1 MLKQKLGDH
10 IICELTHCSF
20 DILNDK
26 DFLSTLLVDSAIK
39 GNAGVLGHL
48 EHKFTPQGV
57 TVIVLLSE
65 SHISIH
71 SYSELNYAAID
82 LFTCGNTIDT
92 DLIFEEIGKH
102 VGGEKYIVHKN
113 RGIHYNNFIYLNNFV
128 NKIKK
133 LFRNIKWNL

>member
-26 DFLSTLLVDSAIK
+26 DFLSKLLVDSAIK

-57 TVIVLLSE
+57 TVIVLLAE
-65 SHISIH
+65 SHLTIH
-71 SYSELNYAAID
+71 TFPELNYAAID
-82 LFTCGNTIDT
+82 IFSCGNTINT
-92 DLIFEEIGKH
+92 DLIFEEISKH
-102 VGGEKYIVHKN
+102 VGGEMYVSRKN
-113 RGIHYNNFIYLNNFV
+113 RGIHYTWSIYF
-128 NKIKK
+128 NKLINK
-133 LFRNIKWNL
+133 LKLL